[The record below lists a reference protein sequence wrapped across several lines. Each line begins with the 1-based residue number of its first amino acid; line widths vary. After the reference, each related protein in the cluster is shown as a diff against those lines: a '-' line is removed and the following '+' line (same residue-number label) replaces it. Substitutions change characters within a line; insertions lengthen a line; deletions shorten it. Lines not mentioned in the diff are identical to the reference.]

1 MGLGPGSREEEAMGS
16 GALDNQSPPYPVPSS
31 IKALQALAG
40 SSESTSG
47 WLFRAQA
54 WMQVPYDGRGFGFLQ
69 VCPQGRLDPS
79 PQLSLKGDETESHI
93 TQAGLELMV

>member
-1 MGLGPGSREEEAMGS
+1 MGLGPGPREEEAMGS

-54 WMQVPYDGRGFGFLQ
+54 WMQVPYDGALAFYRSVPKEGLTPLPISPWRGMK
-69 VCPQGRLDPS
+69 QGLR
-79 PQLSLKGDETESHI
+79 
-93 TQAGLELMV
+93 